1 MLRGHSLSTVFLD
14 DSCDPA
20 MTSIEIPKLD
30 PAEPV
35 VFAQDPIALSCASY
49 RQAVATKLAIRFRD
63 LNQYLTATCPEDH
76 QMAKSLRQYYC
87 NKIAVKTLTGT
98 RPVTKFYH
106 DLYEL
111 LLGKT
116 VLQQRHMGMI
126 HRLPYFYVED
136 LAREELRTQI
146 QSVTVAQDWPTNS
159 LNQIIID
166 KSTRT
171 LRPIMTIFRSR
182 KGRELH
188 EYWFR
193 DELNQPVLWTVLHGN
208 PLHSVLKSLFERNS
222 ITIEAFFYTGQVLG
236 QDFYHYYVTEVAVK
250 EIA

>member
-14 DSCDPA
+14 DSGDPGI
-20 MTSIEIPKLD
+20 TSIKIPDLD

-35 VFAQDPIALSCASY
+35 VFAEDPIALSCASY
-49 RQAVATKLAIRFRD
+49 RQAVATNLAIRFRN
-63 LNQYLTATCPEDH
+63 LNQYLTVICPEDR
-76 QMAKSLRQYYC
+76 QMAKSMRQYYC

-111 LLGKT
+111 LLGET
-116 VLQQRHMGMI
+116 VLQQRHMGML
-126 HRLPYFYVED
+126 HRLPYFYAED
-136 LAREELRTQI
+136 LAREELRTQV
-146 QSVTVAQDWPTNS
+146 QPVTVAHDWLNNS
-159 LNQIIID
+159 LNQIFVD

-171 LRPIMTIFRSR
+171 LKPIMTIFRSR
-182 KGRELH
+182 KGRESH

-193 DELNQPVLWTVLHGN
+193 DDLNQPVLWTVLHGN

-250 EIA
+250 EIS